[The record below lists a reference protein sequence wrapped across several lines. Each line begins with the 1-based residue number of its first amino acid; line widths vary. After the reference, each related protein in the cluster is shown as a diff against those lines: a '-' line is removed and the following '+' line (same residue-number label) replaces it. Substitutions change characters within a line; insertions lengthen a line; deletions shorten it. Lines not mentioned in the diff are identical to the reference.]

1 MIAWVHMAEDDFP
14 DDVTTRVGHT
24 NARPRSLSVE
34 LVIVDGPSRGGRAR
48 VPPGGV
54 ARIGSSPSCDLQ
66 VDDRAVSR
74 LHCEVRL
81 RTRSILVRDSGSTNG
96 THALGLS
103 LVEAEV
109 PAGTVLGLG
118 SSAVRIEAD
127 LDDGDFVEISDHK
140 SFGELLGES
149 LEMRRLYAVLER
161 VASTD
166 STVLVRGETGTGK
179 EVVARSLHAESHR
192 AKGPFV
198 ALDCSTIPEN
208 LFESELFGHVKG
220 AFSGATQD
228 RAGVFEEASGGTL
241 FLDELGEL
249 PLPLQAKLLRV
260 LETRTLR
267 RVGSNTL
274 RAVDVRVLA
283 ATNRPL
289 DRCVNEGTF
298 REDLYYRLAVV
309 ELVLPPLRSRPD
321 DVRLLATHFFHA
333 RGGEGDLPE
342 SFLARLEHRSFP
354 GNVREL
360 KHMIER
366 AMLLGTIRPGP
377 VRRPPDLGARI
388 DELPPLHL
396 PLKDARVAWTEN
408 FELLYVKSVLAR
420 ANGNVTHAAELAGV
434 SRRFLQR
441 LIVRLAGQGGTGELL
456 VDPRELGD

>member
-1 MIAWVHMAEDDFP
+1 MIPWEDMVEDDFP
-14 DDVTTRVGHT
+14 DDETRRVESPLM
-24 NARPRSLSVE
+24 ARPRSLTVE
-34 LVIVDGPSRGGRAR
+34 LVVVQGPARGERVR
-48 VPPGGV
+48 VPAGGV
-54 ARIGSSPSCDLQ
+54 ARIGSSSTCDL
-66 VDDRAVSR
+66 VLPDRSVSR

-81 RTRSILVRDSGSTNG
+81 RSKSILVRDSGSTNG
-96 THALGLS
+96 TVAMGMR
-103 LVEAEV
+103 LVEVEV
-109 PAGTVLGLG
+109 PAGTVLSLG
-118 SSAVRIEAD
+118 GSAVRVEAD
-127 LDDGDFVEISDHK
+127 LDDGDYVEISERTG
-140 SFGELLGES
+140 FGELIGQS
-149 LEMRRLYAVLER
+149 LEMRRIYAILER
-161 VASTD
+161 VAPTD
-166 STVLVRGETGTGK
+166 STLLVRGETGTGK
-179 EVVARSLHAESHR
+179 EVVARSVHAASVR
-192 AKGPFV
+192 NKGPFV

-228 RAGVFEEASGGTL
+228 RAGVFEEADGGTL

-249 PLPLQAKLLRV
+249 PLALQAKLLRV

-267 RVGSNTL
+267 RVGSNTV
-274 RAVDVRVLA
+274 RSVDVRVLA

-309 ELVLPPLRSRPD
+309 EIVLPPLRSRPE
-321 DVRLLATHFFHA
+321 DVRLLATHFFRA
-333 RGGEGDLPE
+333 RGGEGELPE
-342 SFLARLEHRSFP
+342 PFLARLDHRSFP

-360 KHMIER
+360 AHVVER

-377 VRRPPDLGARI
+377 VQRPPDLGARI

-420 ANGNVTHAAELAGV
+420 AGGNVTHAAELAGV

-441 LIVRLAGQGGTGELL
+441 LVARLGVTPSELGI
-456 VDPRELGD
+456 DPSELGD